1 MQLYTNAA
9 LCYTNALAQA
19 SKHQTDMVR
28 GKFSCVLQKLRPWN
42 MITAKHE
49 SCLCKSC
56 ENFGCYEKGLAK
68 ALELLLDAYKGSE
81 PADDDEGVPLP
92 LHPIPLLLILY
103 LQVSLMTQSSLIQDS
118 KSYSNSMILNG
129 AMKRCTMHS
138 LVTACIYI
146 PWSPSDPRNAAA
158 ACG

>member
-1 MQLYTNAA
+1 MLMLLYTNAT

-28 GKFSCVLQKLRPWN
+28 SKFSCVLQKLRPWN

-68 ALELLLDAYKGSE
+68 ALELL
-81 PADDDEGVPLP
+81 PARRWWSNLKW
-92 LHPIPLLLILY
+92 
-103 LQVSLMTQSSLIQDS
+103 MSSL
-118 KSYSNSMILNG
+118 
-129 AMKRCTMHS
+129 
-138 LVTACIYI
+138 
-146 PWSPSDPRNAAA
+146 PSRTVPTRGTLIHIGLLKQWTVVMAVVL
-158 ACG
+158 